1 MIKQFLTALLFLTPI
16 LNLPAPAQVSEEIQ
30 NPIPHNFVIP
40 SNKIVAHR
48 GAWKAD
54 NLPQNS
60 IASFRRAVELGCAGS
75 EFDVYLTAD
84 SVLVLNHDADFQGI
98 PVERSTFRELQKKQL
113 SNGETIPLL
122 DNIMKLLVKQTQT
135 LAFLEIKP
143 SAISREHGFAAV
155 DKVLATVEHYK
166 AQDKVFYIS
175 FDYSYLQRIKEKYPD
190 ARTAFLGSN
199 KPLSEIIAGKQSG
212 IDFNQQYYK
221 ENENIIPLAG
231 QNGIS
236 VNVWTVNK
244 REDMQYF
251 LERNVDYITT
261 DEPLLLMEEM
271 KKYGY

>member
-1 MIKQFLTALLFLTPI
+1 MKHFLATLLFLIPA
-16 LNLPAPAQVSEEIQ
+16 LNLPVTAQVPERTV
-30 NPIPHNFVIP
+30 HNFVMP
-40 SNKIVAHR
+40 SNKVVAHR
-48 GAWKAD
+48 GVWKTD
-54 NLPQNS
+54 SLPQNS
-60 IASFRRAVELGCAGS
+60 IASFRRAVEIGCAGS

-84 SVLVLNHDADFQGI
+84 SVIVLNHDADFQGL
-98 PVERSTFRELQKKQL
+98 PVEKSTLRELQKKQL

-122 DNIMKLLVKQTQT
+122 NDIMELLIKQTQT

-143 SAISREHGFAAV
+143 SAVSREHGFAAV

-199 KPLSEIIAGKQSG
+199 KPLTEIIAGKQSG

-221 ENENIIPLAG
+221 ENKNIIPHAR
-231 QNGIS
+231 QNGIN

-251 LERNVDYITT
+251 LEQNVDYITT
-261 DEPLLLMEEM
+261 DEPLLLMDEM
-271 KKYGY
+271 KKYAH